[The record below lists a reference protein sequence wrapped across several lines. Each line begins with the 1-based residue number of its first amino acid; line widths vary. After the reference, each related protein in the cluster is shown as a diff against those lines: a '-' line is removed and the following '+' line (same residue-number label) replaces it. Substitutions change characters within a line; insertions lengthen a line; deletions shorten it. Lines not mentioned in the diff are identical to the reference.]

1 MINYQSFTKGLSVVP
16 KVTTE
21 NDTKGDIELLT
32 SDNKLRF
39 YNGTVNDPMVTETVS
54 ATLTNKTIAAGSNTI
69 TGLTNTNLSGTAGI
83 SNANL
88 ANSSI
93 TINGSPVSLGGSIT
107 ITASTTSTLTIGTGL
122 TGTSFNGSAPVTITI
137 DSTVATLTGSQVLTN
152 KTLTSPILNTATAD
166 TIAAISGG
174 NLVLNAGG
182 TDTVVIQK
190 TGSVVASF
198 PAAGILLGTARN
210 VTFANNSQT
219 VTLNM
224 SGSASASYTVTWPA
238 AAPTANTALVYT
250 GSSTY
255 AWATAGG
262 WTVGTSTSLAAGG
275 TVTISTTAG
284 QQVFSVASS
293 GGAVTLASAPFGSTD
308 PVDGAV
314 VRLLGTS
321 STNTVQ
327 ISDSDTANGCR
338 VNGNAILGAGCM
350 IEFQYINSADRWY
363 ETFRNF

>member
-1 MINYQSFTKGLSVVP
+1 
-16 KVTTE
+16 
-21 NDTKGDIELLT
+21 
-32 SDNKLRF
+32 
-39 YNGTVNDPMVTETVS
+39 MVTETVS

-122 TGTSFNGSAPVTITI
+122 TGTSFNGSAPVTI

-166 TIAAISGG
+166 TITAISGG

-190 TGSVVASF
+190 SSSTVASF
-198 PAAGILLGTARN
+198 NATGITLGSARN
-210 VTFANNSQT
+210 IVFANNSQT

-262 WTVGTSTSLAAGG
+262 WTTGTSTSLAAGG
-275 TVTISTTAG
+275 TVSISLTAG
-284 QQVFSVASS
+284 QQIFSVASS
-293 GGAVTLASAPFGSTD
+293 GGAVTLASAPFGGTD

-350 IEFQYINSADRWY
+350 IEFQYIASADRWY
-363 ETFRNF
+363 ESFRNF